1 MAEQVRTSP
10 SPSAETGA
18 AHVEYLLQDVRFA
31 LRALRKSWGFAFTAI
46 LTLALGIGANTAIF
60 QLLDAVRLR
69 NLPVAD
75 PTGLAEVRIKSGT
88 RGFGFAADNATMLS
102 YPMWE
107 QIRLHQ
113 DSFSSAF
120 AWANTGSLSMG
131 EGAQERRARGLWV
144 SGEIFSALGVPPL
157 LGRVFTDKDDGP
169 NCGLPGVVISY
180 PLWQSEFG
188 GQESAVGSRLMIEGR
203 ATEVIG
209 VTPRSFFGLEVGRT
223 FDFAVPFCSL
233 TTYFPAAET
242 MTRSDLFWL
251 RIGGR
256 LKPGW
261 TVEQASSQLSALSAS
276 VMEATLPNGYNAASL
291 DIYKHFQFA
300 VYPGGN
306 GISWLRQTYDSSLW
320 LLLGSTGLVLL
331 IACANLANLMLAR
344 ASTREREMA
353 VRLALGASRW
363 RLIRQLLSEG
373 LLLAGAGAGC
383 GVALAEIFS
392 RSLVRFLSTES
403 DAIQLNLRL
412 DWRVLLFT
420 GVVAILT
427 CAVFGLVPAFRS
439 SRAEPGAVLKGGSRG
454 TTMGPERFSFQRL
467 LVVSQIAV
475 SVVLL
480 AGASLFVRS
489 FRNLVTIDP
498 GFREKGILITYA
510 DFKHLSLPPQRYVPF
525 IHDLLATVRTLPNL
539 ESAATST
546 HVPLNGGSWNLGVRV
561 NGVEGSSKFAWVSP
575 EYFATMQIPLLAGRG
590 FNERDTGTSP
600 HVAVVNETFARR
612 YFAGANP
619 IGKTIRTNAENGY
632 PETVY
637 EIVGVVKDTKYSDLR
652 EPTPPMTFGPAD
664 QFPDAGPWAVLFMRF
679 LSPPSAAI
687 AEVKEKIS
695 RVNPSVRMEFH
706 VFQTDIENGLNR
718 ERLMAV
724 LSGFFGALAAL
735 LATIGLYGVIS
746 YIVATRKNEIGIRMA
761 LGANRR
767 DVVRGILRQTLTLVG
782 VGVGAGL
789 VLAMAAGKG
798 ADALLF
804 GLQSNDPLTLFGA
817 AGFLAV
823 VALTASYVPAYRASR
838 VDPMSALRYE

>member
-1 MAEQVRTSP
+1 
-10 SPSAETGA
+10 
-18 AHVEYLLQDVRFA
+18 
-31 LRALRKSWGFAFTAI
+31 
-46 LTLALGIGANTAIF
+46 
-60 QLLDAVRLR
+60 
-69 NLPVAD
+69 
-75 PTGLAEVRIKSGT
+75 
-88 RGFGFAADNATMLS
+88 
-102 YPMWE
+102 
-107 QIRLHQ
+107 
-113 DSFSSAF
+113 
-120 AWANTGSLSMG
+120 
-131 EGAQERRARGLWV
+131 
-144 SGEIFSALGVPPL
+144 
-157 LGRVFTDKDDGP
+157 
-169 NCGLPGVVISY
+169 
-180 PLWQSEFG
+180 
-188 GQESAVGSRLMIEGR
+188 
-203 ATEVIG
+203 
-209 VTPRSFFGLEVGRT
+209 
-223 FDFAVPFCSL
+223 
-233 TTYFPAAET
+233 
-242 MTRSDLFWL
+242 
-251 RIGGR
+251 
-256 LKPGW
+256 
-261 TVEQASSQLSALSAS
+261 
-276 VMEATLPNGYNAASL
+276 
-291 DIYKHFQFA
+291 
-300 VYPGGN
+300 
-306 GISWLRQTYDSSLW
+306 
-320 LLLGSTGLVLL
+320 
-331 IACANLANLMLAR
+331 
-344 ASTREREMA
+344 
-353 VRLALGASRW
+353 
-363 RLIRQLLSEG
+363 
-373 LLLAGAGAGC
+373 
-383 GVALAEIFS
+383 
-392 RSLVRFLSTES
+392 
-403 DAIQLNLRL
+403 
-412 DWRVLLFT
+412 
-420 GVVAILT
+420 
-427 CAVFGLVPAFRS
+427 
-439 SRAEPGAVLKGGSRG
+439 
-454 TTMGPERFSFQRL
+454 MGPERFSFQRL

-480 AGASLFVRS
+480 VGASLFVRS

-510 DFKHLSLPPQRYVPF
+510 DFKRLSLPPQRYVSF
-525 IHDLLATVRTLPNL
+525 IHDLLAAVRTLPTL

-590 FNERDTGTSP
+590 FNERDAGTSP
-600 HVAVVNETFARR
+600 HVAVVNETFVRR
-612 YFAGANP
+612 YFAGASP

-687 AEVKEKIS
+687 AAVKDKIS

-817 AGFLAV
+817 AGFLAA